1 MIRNFLVVRLLLLI
15 SLISTTTTT
24 QAFTTITTLP
34 RVVVSSQHDIQ
45 NFDFRKNN
53 RAKTLSSSLGALFGS
68 RPNKP
73 MSEWTE
79 EEKRADREQGEKL
92 LKLKGA
98 AFVLAAIAYA
108 VTQL

>member
-1 MIRNFLVVRLLLLI
+1 
-15 SLISTTTTT
+15 
-24 QAFTTITTLP
+24 
-34 RVVVSSQHDIQ
+34 
-45 NFDFRKNN
+45 
-53 RAKTLSSSLGALFGS
+53 
-68 RPNKP
+68 